1 MKPLYTKILTLNDD
15 GEALVTSFRN
25 LINKWAGENKI
36 EQYNPI
42 ELAHLLNEELALILC
57 YYYCDA
63 AEGLQ
68 TDPKTRESWVID
80 ELASAVKF
88 VLDDND
94 SESGMYWPD
103 VIKACKAAYEKKLKL
118 DKGDY

>member
-1 MKPLYTKILTLNDD
+1 MKPLYTKILTLNND
-15 GEALVTSFRN
+15 GETLAKSFRS
-25 LINKWAGENKI
+25 LINKWAEENEI

-42 ELAHLLNEELALILC
+42 ELSFLLKEELEVILC

-63 AEGLQ
+63 VEGLQ
-68 TDPKTRESWVID
+68 TNPKTREAWVID
-80 ELASAVKF
+80 ELANAVKF